1 MLTLIAILALIVI
14 AQSVVSSTKWTL
26 ILLIFAV
33 LLYCFPLLILL
44 LVAIAVAGAA
54 YLLYIH

>member
-26 ILLIFAV
+26 ALLIFAV

-44 LVAIAVAGAA
+44 VVAIAVAGAA

>member
-26 ILLIFAV
+26 ALLIFAV

-44 LVAIAVAGAA
+44 LVAIAVACAA